1 MAKGKKTCKILKE
14 IRRQIAEANDIEYVV
29 EECQY
34 KGECLGTCPKC
45 EAEVRYL
52 EQQLHQRQLLGKAVV
67 LAGVSVGM
75 FTLSSCDFAS
85 SSQGKVEKATS
96 SEEQSNYR
104 REAKVVRRVVGD
116 GELTGDVEYFDSVA
130 IKEPVSKSVR
140 GTAPVVKKDV
150 EDKCLP
156 KEGEIGFDNPN
167 EVDSSWVIKGVK
179 IESKELENGVYE
191 YVEEMPSY
199 PGGMAELMRFV
210 YKNFKYPKEVEELG
224 IQSRIMC
231 TLVINEDGS
240 ISDIKVVRS
249 VHPLYDAEFVRV
261 VEAMP
266 KWNPGKHNGKPVKVK
281 YTIPMTMCFRN

>member
-34 KGECLGTCPKC
+34 KGDCLGTCPKC

-75 FTLSSCDFAS
+75 FTLSSCDSKDKTREIELAAL
-85 SSQGKVEKATS
+85 KEIKK
-96 SEEQSNYR
+96 
-104 REAKVVRRVVGD
+104 EAKVERTPYNSTTGMVDSEDSYVGGKSRVKFTPPVIK
-116 GELTGDVEYFDSVA
+116 GDVEVLPETPKKSNLSKKENVVEAENDSCNNY
-130 IKEPVSKSVR
+130 R
-140 GTAPVVKKDV
+140 QD
-150 EDKCLP
+150 
-156 KEGEIGFDNPN
+156 
-167 EVDSSWVIKGVK
+167 
-179 IESKELENGVYE
+179 ENGVYDS
-191 YVEEMPSY
+191 VEEMPTY
-199 PGGMAELMRFV
+199 PGGMSALLTFV
-210 YKNFKYPKEVEELG
+210 NKNFKYPKEVEELG

-240 ISDIKVVRS
+240 ISDVKVIKP
-249 VHPLYDAEFVRV
+249 VHPLFDAESIRV
-261 VEAMP
+261 MESMP

-281 YTIPMTMCFRN
+281 YKLPISINLQ